1 MPINGQERIQE
12 YQNSIYL
19 NNAPVSVVQSF

>member
-1 MPINGQERIQE
+1 MRINDQERIQE

-19 NNAPVSVVQSF
+19 NNAPVSVVQSV

>member
-1 MPINGQERIQE
+1 MRTNGQERIQE
-12 YQNSIYL
+12 YQNSIDL